1 MNKNKRLVY
10 MPVAPE
16 FKTKLK
22 LESTLKNMSVIQ
34 YTRELANG
42 EDENQDFF
50 TIKKGKRFKLDF

>member
-1 MNKNKRLVY
+1 